1 MQSGCWAAWER
12 AGPAITGNAGAIRR
26 IAGKPALTLV
36 RLVTLLPAR
45 LGSP

>member
-26 IAGKPALTLV
+26 IAGQ
-36 RLVTLLPAR
+36 AR
-45 LGSP
+45 FHVGNACNVVSCTTA